1 MKTANETFELL
12 SKLLSEQNLSDM
24 PYKELYEQL
33 FSIIRQDLSIQLNN
47 STYPDKSKM
56 ISELKKVLG
65 GVEILTQFPELIGK
79 TVVGI
84 MGTAGAVNNALLD
97 RISVQQK
104 VKIYKYG
111 NNVPAIIYNKDEENI
126 IKAVNIAGN
135 TVDLNIEDF
144 INYYKVEV

>member
-104 VKIYKYG
+104 VKIYK
-111 NNVPAIIYNKDEENI
+111 
-126 IKAVNIAGN
+126 
-135 TVDLNIEDF
+135 
-144 INYYKVEV
+144 